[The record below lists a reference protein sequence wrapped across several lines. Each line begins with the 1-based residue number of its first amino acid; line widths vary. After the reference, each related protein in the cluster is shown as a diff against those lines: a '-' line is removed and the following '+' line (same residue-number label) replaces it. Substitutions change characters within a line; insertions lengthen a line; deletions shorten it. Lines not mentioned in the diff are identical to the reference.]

1 MIRFIVRRLAMLV
14 LMFLLVSVLVFLLLR
29 ILPGDVVTMTL
40 GRFASEDAKETLRA
54 ELGLDRPLVVQ
65 YGSWLVN
72 FVQGDWGYSVSLQAS
87 IGPVVREHFINSFYL
102 AFLAMLLFVP
112 LGILFGLLAGLRR
125 GTWIDNLLSI
135 SALAFIGLPE
145 FVIGLALI
153 SVFAVQ
159 TGWLSANATIA
170 ASSNFFEILP
180 LLILPAITVALTSLA
195 YVTRMTRASTVEVM
209 KMDYVRTA
217 RLKGLPP
224 RKVLTGHVL
233 RNSLMPTVTVVA
245 VTMGW
250 LVGGLII
257 TETLFAYPGLGSLTL
272 YGIQRRDVP
281 LIQATT
287 MLIVAVV
294 MLANLAAD
302 IIYAYLNPKIRY

>member
-1 MIRFIVRRLAMLV
+1 M
-14 LMFLLVSVLVFLLLR
+14 
-29 ILPGDVVTMTL
+29 
-40 GRFASEDAKETLRA
+40 
-54 ELGLDRPLVVQ
+54 
-65 YGSWLVN
+65 
-72 FVQGDWGYSVSLQAS
+72 
-87 IGPVVREHFINSFYL
+87 
-102 AFLAMLLFVP
+102 
-112 LGILFGLLAGLRR
+112 
-125 GTWIDNLLSI
+125 
-135 SALAFIGLPE
+135 
-145 FVIGLALI
+145 
-153 SVFAVQ
+153 
-159 TGWLSANATIA
+159 
-170 ASSNFFEILP
+170 
-180 LLILPAITVALTSLA
+180 TVALTSLA

-217 RLKGLPP
+217 RLKGLSP

-257 TETLFAYPGLGSLTL
+257 TESLFAYPGLGSLTL

-302 IIYAYLNPKIRY
+302 VIYAYLNPKIRY